1 MTAVKETK
9 AAPAAKSK
17 PAARK
22 AAPAAS
28 VDKQF
33 ESCPINWR
41 FGTEISGVDLK
52 HSERLSDASIRDMWR
67 LLCDRGILLFRHQG
81 LNHDQHLAFTRRF
94 GPLALTG
101 LTSRYAPPG
110 YPDIFT
116 VTNIKTNGAR
126 SETENAAQQWH
137 SDQTFLKVPARAS
150 MLRCELAP
158 QHGGDTMFANMY
170 AVYEDLS
177 DGLKATLE
185 PLQAFHSLFGTRSK
199 VMAGRKPLS
208 EEELARVEGAMQ
220 PVILKHPDTGR
231 KSLYINEQCVDHF
244 EGWTI
249 DESKPLLEYLYHLT
263 THPTY
268 TYRHR
273 WQPGDIVMWDNRCTQ
288 HYAPLDYDF
297 AQRDAPHNR
306 RLMFRSTLA

>member
-1 MTAVKETK
+1 M
-9 AAPAAKSK
+9 
-17 PAARK
+17 
-22 AAPAAS
+22 
-28 VDKQF
+28 
-33 ESCPINWR
+33 
-41 FGTEISGVDLK
+41 GLDLK
-52 HSERLSDASIRDMWR
+52 RSEDISDESIRQMWQ
-67 LLCDRGILLFRHQG
+67 LLGQRGILLFRKQG

-94 GPLALTG
+94 GPLAVTG

-116 VTNIKTNGAR
+116 VTNIKTDGAR

-137 SDQTFLKVPARAS
+137 SDQTFLRVPARAS

-158 QHGGDTMFANMY
+158 QYGGDTMFANMY

-177 DGLKATLE
+177 EGLKATLE
-185 PLQAFHSLFGTRSK
+185 PLKAFHSLFSTRSK
-199 VMAGRKPLS
+199 VMKGRKPLGAD
-208 EEELARVEGAMQ
+208 ELTRVEGAIQ
-220 PVILKHPDTGR
+220 PVVLIHPDTGR

-249 DESKPLLEYLYHLT
+249 EESKPLLEYLYTLT
-263 THPTY
+263 THPAY

-273 WQPGDIVMWDNRCTQ
+273 WQQGDILFWDNRCTQ
-288 HYAPLDYDF
+288 HYAPLDYNF
-297 AQRDAPHNR
+297 AELDAPENR

>member
-1 MTAVKETK
+1 MAAVKERKPAPVAKAASAAK
-9 AAPAAKSK
+9 AAPAAKAK
-17 PAARK
+17 
-22 AAPAAS
+22 
-28 VDKQF
+28 KQF
-33 ESCPINWR
+33 ESSPITWR

-52 HSERLSDASIRDMWR
+52 HSEGLSDAGIREMWR
-67 LLCDRGILLFRHQG
+67 LLGERGILLFRAQG

-116 VTNIKTNGAR
+116 VTNIKSNGAR

-137 SDQTFLKVPARAS
+137 TDQTFLQVPARAS

-170 AVYEDLS
+170 GVYEDLS
-177 DGLKATLE
+177 EGLKATLA
-185 PLQAFHSLFGTRSK
+185 PLKAFHTLFSARSK
-199 VMAGRKPLS
+199 VMKGRKALS
-208 EEELARVEGAMQ
+208 EEEMSRVQGAVQ
-220 PVILKHPDTGR
+220 PVILTHPDTGR
-231 KSLYINEQCVDHF
+231 KSLYINEQCVDNF

-249 DESKPLLEYLYHLT
+249 DESKPLLEYLYNLA
-263 THPTY
+263 THPIY

-273 WQPGDIVMWDNRCTQ
+273 WTPGDVLMWDNRCSQ

-297 AQRDAPHNR
+297 ANLDAPHNR

>member
-1 MTAVKETK
+1 MAAVKERK
-9 AAPAAKSK
+9 SAPAAPAK
-17 PAARK
+17 PAHPPKTR
-22 AAPAAS
+22 
-28 VDKQF
+28 KQF
-33 ESCPINWR
+33 EAHPIS
-41 FGTEISGVDLK
+41 FVIGTEITGVDLK
-52 HSERLSDASIRDMWR
+52 RSDELTDQTIHELWR
-67 LLCDRGILLFRHQG
+67 LLGERGILLFRAQG

-94 GPLALTG
+94 GALALTG

-116 VTNIKTNGAR
+116 VTNIRKNGER

-137 SDQTFLKVPARAS
+137 TDQTFLKVPARAS

-158 QHGGDTMFANMY
+158 QCGGDTMWANMY
-170 AVYEDLS
+170 AVYDDLS

-199 VMAGRKPLS
+199 VMAGRKQLS
-208 EEELARVEGAMQ
+208 AEELARVEGAMQ
-220 PVILKHPDTGR
+220 PVVLKHPDTGR
-231 KSLYINEQCVDHF
+231 KALYINEQCVDHF
-244 EGWTI
+244 DGWTI
-249 DESKPLLEYLYHLT
+249 EESKPLLEYLYNLNWQ
-263 THPTY
+263 PKY

-273 WQPGDIVMWDNRCTQ
+273 WQPGDIVFWDNRCTQ

-297 AQRDAPHNR
+297 AHLDAPHNR

>member
-1 MTAVKETK
+1 MEAVKEIGAK
-9 AAPAAKSK
+9 AIAKEQLQSR
-17 PAARK
+17 PV
-22 AAPAAS
+22 S
-28 VDKQF
+28 
-33 ESCPINWR
+33 WR
-41 FGTEISGVDLK
+41 LGTEILGLDLK
-52 HSERLSDASIRDMWR
+52 DSDGISDESIRSMWR
-67 LLCDRGILLFRHQG
+67 LLGERGILLFRNQSV
-81 LNHDQHLAFTRRF
+81 NHEQHLKFTRRF

-116 VTNIKTNGAR
+116 VTNIMSNGAR

-137 SDQTFLKVPARAS
+137 SDQTFLPVPARAS

-158 QHGGDTMFANMY
+158 QHGGDTMFSNLY

-185 PLQAFHSLFGTRSK
+185 PLKAFHSLFSTRSK
-199 VMAGRKPLS
+199 VMEGRKALS
-208 EEELARVEGAMQ
+208 EEELSKVDGAVQ
-220 PVILKHPDTGR
+220 PVVLRHPDTGR
-231 KSLYINEQCVDHF
+231 KSLYVNDQCVDHF
-244 EGWTI
+244 EGWSI
-249 DESKPLLEYLYHLT
+249 AESKPLLEYLYSLIG
-263 THPTY
+263 HPAY

-273 WQPGDIVMWDNRCTQ
+273 WQPGDIVFWDNRCTQ

-297 AQRDAPHNR
+297 AARDAVENR

>member
-1 MTAVKETK
+1 MNTTQETTTSSATAG
-9 AAPAAKSK
+9 
-17 PAARK
+17 
-22 AAPAAS
+22 AS
-28 VDKQF
+28 QF
-33 ESCPINWR
+33 QSRPIAWR
-41 FGTEISGVDLK
+41 IGAEITGIDLK
-52 HSERLSDASIRDMWR
+52 RSADISDESIRQLWQ
-67 LLCDRGILLFRHQG
+67 LLGQRGILLFRNQG
-81 LNHDQHLAFTRRF
+81 VNHDQHLDFTRRF
-94 GPLALTG
+94 GPLAVTG

-137 SDQTFLKVPARAS
+137 SDQTFLRVPARAS

-185 PLQAFHSLFGTRSK
+185 PLKAFHSLFSTRSK
-199 VMAGRKPLS
+199 VMKGRKPLGD
-208 EEELARVEGAMQ
+208 EELTRVEGAVQ
-220 PVILKHPDTGR
+220 PVVLIHPDTGR

-249 DESKPLLEYLYHLT
+249 
-263 THPTY
+263 
-268 TYRHR
+268 
-273 WQPGDIVMWDNRCTQ
+273 
-288 HYAPLDYDF
+288 
-297 AQRDAPHNR
+297 
-306 RLMFRSTLA
+306 

>member
-1 MTAVKETK
+1 MQTTQESPTAATSTT
-9 AAPAAKSK
+9 A
-17 PAARK
+17 
-22 AAPAAS
+22 
-28 VDKQF
+28 QF
-33 ESCPINWR
+33 ESRPIAWR
-41 FGTEISGVDLK
+41 LGTEIMGIDLK
-52 HSERLSDASIRDMWR
+52 RSEEISDESIRQMWK
-67 LLCDRGILLFRHQG
+67 LLGQRGILLFRKQG

-158 QHGGDTMFANMY
+158 QYGGDTMFANMY

-185 PLQAFHSLFGTRSK
+185 PLKAFHSLFSSRSK
-199 VMAGRKPLS
+199 VMKGRKPLG
-208 EEELARVEGAMQ
+208 EDELARVEGAVQ
-220 PVILKHPDTGR
+220 PVVLTHPDTGR

-249 DESKPLLEYLYHLT
+249 EESKPLLEYLYTLT
-263 THPTY
+263 THPAY

-273 WQPGDIVMWDNRCTQ
+273 WQQGDVLFWDNRCTQ
-288 HYAPLDYDF
+288 HYAPLDYNF
-297 AQRDAPHNR
+297 AELDAPENR

>member
-1 MTAVKETK
+1 MQTTQDSPTA
-9 AAPAAKSK
+9 
-17 PAARK
+17 
-22 AAPAAS
+22 AAS
-28 VDKQF
+28 STAQF
-33 ESCPINWR
+33 ESRPIAWR
-41 FGTEISGVDLK
+41 LGTEIMGIDLK
-52 HSERLSDASIRDMWR
+52 RSDEISDESIRQMWQ
-67 LLCDRGILLFRHQG
+67 LLGQRGILLFRKHG

-116 VTNIKTNGAR
+116 VTNIKTDGAR

-158 QHGGDTMFANMY
+158 QYGGDTMFANMY

-185 PLQAFHSLFGTRSK
+185 PLKAFHSLFSTRSK
-199 VMAGRKPLS
+199 VMKGRKPLGAD
-208 EEELARVEGAMQ
+208 ELARVEGAVQ
-220 PVILKHPDTGR
+220 PVVLTHPDTGR

-249 DESKPLLEYLYHLT
+249 EESKPLLEYLYTLT
-263 THPTY
+263 THPAY

-273 WQPGDIVMWDNRCTQ
+273 WQQGDILFWDNRCTQ
-288 HYAPLDYDF
+288 HYAPLDYNF
-297 AQRDAPHNR
+297 AELDAPENR

>member
-1 MTAVKETK
+1 METTLEARTA
-9 AAPAAKSK
+9 AATTTSA
-17 PAARK
+17 
-22 AAPAAS
+22 
-28 VDKQF
+28 QF
-33 ESCPINWR
+33 ETRPIAWR
-41 FGTEISGVDLK
+41 LGTEIMGIDLK
-52 HSERLSDASIRDMWR
+52 RSEEISDESIRQMWQ
-67 LLCDRGILLFRHQG
+67 LLGQRGILLFRKQG

-94 GPLALTG
+94 GQLALTG

-116 VTNIKTNGAR
+116 VTNIKTDGAR

-137 SDQTFLKVPARAS
+137 SDQTFLRVPARAS

-158 QHGGDTMFANMY
+158 QYGGDTMFANMY

-177 DGLKATLE
+177 EGLKATLE
-185 PLQAFHSLFGTRSK
+185 PLKAFHSLFSTRSK
-199 VMAGRKPLS
+199 VMKGRKPLG
-208 EEELARVEGAMQ
+208 EEELSRVEGAVQ
-220 PVILKHPDTGR
+220 PVVLTHPDTGR

-249 DESKPLLEYLYHLT
+249 EESKPLLEYLYTLT
-263 THPTY
+263 SHPAY

-273 WQPGDIVMWDNRCTQ
+273 WQQGDILFWDNRCTQ
-288 HYAPLDYDF
+288 HYAPLDYNF
-297 AQRDAPHNR
+297 AQLDAPENR

>member
-1 MTAVKETK
+1 MNTTQETPTSRATAG
-9 AAPAAKSK
+9 
-17 PAARK
+17 
-22 AAPAAS
+22 AS
-28 VDKQF
+28 QF
-33 ESCPINWR
+33 ESRPIAWR
-41 FGTEISGVDLK
+41 IGTEITGIDLK
-52 HSERLSDASIRDMWR
+52 RSDDISDQSIGDMWQ
-67 LLCDRGILLFRHQG
+67 LLGQRGILLFRKQG

-94 GPLALTG
+94 GALAVTG

-116 VTNIKTNGAR
+116 VTNIKTDGAR

-137 SDQTFLKVPARAS
+137 SDQTFLRVPARAS

-177 DGLKATLE
+177 EGLKATLE
-185 PLQAFHSLFGTRSK
+185 PLKAFHSLFSTRSK
-199 VMAGRKPLS
+199 VMKGRKPLG
-208 EEELARVEGAMQ
+208 EDELTRVEGAVQ
-220 PVILKHPDTGR
+220 PVVLTHPDTGR

-249 DESKPLLEYLYHLT
+249 EESKPLLEYLYNMT
-263 THPTY
+263 THPAY

-273 WQPGDIVMWDNRCTQ
+273 WQQGDILFWDNRCTQ
-288 HYAPLDYDF
+288 HYAPLDYNF
-297 AQRDAPHNR
+297 ANLDAPENR

>member
-1 MTAVKETK
+1 METILETPTSSAVAGT
-9 AAPAAKSK
+9 S
-17 PAARK
+17 
-22 AAPAAS
+22 
-28 VDKQF
+28 QF
-33 ESCPINWR
+33 EARPIAWR
-41 FGTEISGVDLK
+41 LGSEITGIDLK
-52 HSERLSDASIRDMWR
+52 RSNDISDESIRQMWQ
-67 LLCDRGILLFRHQG
+67 LLGQRGILLFRKQG

-116 VTNIKTNGAR
+116 VTNIKTDGAR

-137 SDQTFLKVPARAS
+137 SDQTFLRVPARAS

-177 DGLKATLE
+177 EGLKATLE
-185 PLQAFHSLFGTRSK
+185 PLKAFHSLFSTRSK
-199 VMAGRKPLS
+199 VMKGRKPLG
-208 EEELARVEGAMQ
+208 EEELSRVEGAVQ
-220 PVILKHPDTGR
+220 PVVLIHPDTGR

-249 DESKPLLEYLYHLT
+249 EESKPLLEYLYTLT
-263 THPTY
+263 SHPAY

-273 WQPGDIVMWDNRCTQ
+273 WQQGDVLFWDNRCTQ
-288 HYAPLDYDF
+288 HYAPLDYNF
-297 AQRDAPHNR
+297 AQLDAPENR